1 MTPAVHARVPGA
13 ATAPAGRI
21 FGADL
26 VRPVAGATA
35 ELTVVHDRGA
45 RARGRLVAHRT
56 TVAGRVRAPRL
67 LDAVAADLEADVQLG
82 AQRQPATAAAPAG
95 PAETIRAWMLGARA
109 GTPARAGR
117 RLTAAVGLDLL
128 SGDAPASPGSHG
140 AFDTLYGSNHSFYGA
155 ADVAG
160 GNPASTLKG
169 RGLADALATAS
180 FAAARRAT
188 VRADLHRMAPAR
200 GGGTL
205 GWELDVIAPVRL
217 GPKTTV
223 ELGYTSFRAGEAGA
237 ALGLGRAGAT
247 RGWGYLQLTAG
258 L

>member
-1 MTPAVHARVPGA
+1 V
-13 ATAPAGRI
+13 
-21 FGADL
+21 L
-26 VRPVAGATA
+26 
-35 ELTVVHDRGA
+35 HDRGA
-45 RARGRLVAHRT
+45 RARGRVVAGRT
-56 TVAGRVRAPRL
+56 TVAARLRAPRL
-67 LDAVAADLEADVQLG
+67 FGVVAADLEADVQAG
-82 AQRQPATAAAPAG
+82 SQRLPATAAAPAG
-95 PAETIRAWMLGARA
+95 PDEAVRAWMLGARVGA
-109 GTPARAGR
+109 PARAGR
-117 RLTAAVGLDLL
+117 RLTGAVGLDVL
-128 SGDAPASPGSHG
+128 SGDAPSSPARHG
-140 AFDTLYGSNHSFYGA
+140 AFDTLYGSNHSFYGF

-180 FAAARRAT
+180 LAATRRAT

-205 GWELDVIAPVRL
+205 GWELDVIAPVRV
-217 GPKTTV
+217 GPKSVV
-223 ELGYTSFRAGEAGA
+223 EIGYTSFRAGAAGE